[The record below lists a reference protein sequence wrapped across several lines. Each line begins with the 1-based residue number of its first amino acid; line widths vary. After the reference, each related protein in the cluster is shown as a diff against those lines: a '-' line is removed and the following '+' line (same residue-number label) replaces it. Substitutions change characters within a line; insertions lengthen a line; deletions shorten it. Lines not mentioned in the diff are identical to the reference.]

1 MTARIDILGCPVD
14 VLTMEVAVQRIVEC
28 IKRQENCQV
37 VTANAEILYSA
48 QHDPGLFLTLHDAN
62 IITAD
67 GMGVILASRILSR
80 PLPERVAGVDLVHS
94 LAQRG
99 VRAGWRFYLLG
110 ATREVLDLATQ
121 RLQVLYPGVQIV
133 GSHHGYFRP
142 EENTTILA
150 SIKASSPDILLVA
163 MGAPKQ
169 DKWLHDNLG
178 KSGAAV
184 GIGVGGTFDILAGS
198 AQRAPLWMQRLGLEW
213 LFRLWQQPSRW
224 RRTLMLPKFV
234 WAVLWQRVR
243 NRKDASAKRPHKG

>member
-1 MTARIDILGCPVD
+1 
-14 VLTMEVAVQRIVEC
+14 
-28 IKRQENCQV
+28 
-37 VTANAEILYSA
+37 
-48 QHDPGLFLTLHDAN
+48 
-62 IITAD
+62 
-67 GMGVILASRILSR
+67 
-80 PLPERVAGVDLVHS
+80 
-94 LAQRG
+94 
-99 VRAGWRFYLLG
+99 
-110 ATREVLDLATQ
+110 TQ

-198 AQRAPLWMQRLGLEW
+198 AQRAP
-213 LFRLWQQPSRW
+213 
-224 RRTLMLPKFV
+224 
-234 WAVLWQRVR
+234 
-243 NRKDASAKRPHKG
+243 